1 MTIAYHAIV
10 LSQKGTLMAPTRNVV
25 LTDHPA
31 DLIETWEIEDS
42 AKLAALRKGA
52 KIGIADI
59 EAGRFVE
66 FGTAEALSTHLAALI
81 ATTLID

>member
-1 MTIAYHAIV
+1 
-10 LSQKGTLMAPTRNVV
+10 MAPTRNVV

-52 KIGIADI
+52 RIGIADI

-66 FGTAEALSTHLAALI
+66 FGTAEALERSASGKGGILRA
-81 ATTLID
+81 DCS